1 MKAAS
6 NPSFRENSRR
16 RTSMKSS
23 IPSDG
28 ATRKGDVFEAAD
40 TGEIPAIPRKSTRK
54 RASDTSHSD
63 LADASIGQMLSGLL
77 DRIFVTRDL
86 SELNTIATILQRL
99 LVSSQQVLTLRGQL
113 GGESEMGRARDGLD
127 MPTVR
132 QLERQ
137 LKLL

>member
-1 MKAAS
+1 MKHSTPS
-6 NPSFRENSRR
+6 NDDPEMDSSL
-16 RTSMKSS
+16 TSES
-23 IPSDG
+23 G
-28 ATRKGDVFEAAD
+28 
-40 TGEIPAIPRKSTRK
+40 GEIPAGSRKSARKRK

-99 LVSSQQVLTLRGQL
+99 LVSSQQVLTLRSQL
-113 GGESEMGRARDGLD
+113 DDSVGMAGRAREGLD
-127 MPTVR
+127 MPIVR

-137 LKLL
+137 LRLL